1 MNEKNRII
9 QESVPGRQITIAHI
23 IANPD
28 DRVYAKVGL
37 HDFDKQALGILTITP
52 GEAAIVAS
60 DVATKAADVRVA
72 FMDRFSGTLV
82 IAGDVMA
89 VEASIEAVSDTLR
102 NMLNVST
109 AKITK
114 S

>member
-1 MNEKNRII
+1 M
-9 QESVPGRQITIAHI
+9 
-23 IANPD
+23 
-28 DRVYAKVGL
+28 
-37 HDFDKQALGILTITP
+37 GILTITP

-60 DVATKAADVRVA
+60 DVAVKAADVRVA

-89 VEASIEAVSDTLR
+89 VEAAIEAVSDTLR

>member
-37 HDFDKQALGILTITP
+37 HDYDKRALGILTITP

-60 DVATKAADVRVA
+60 DVAVKAADVRVA

-89 VEASIEAVSDTLR
+89 VEAAIEAVSDTLR

>member
-37 HDFDKQALGILTITP
+37 HDYDKQALGILTITP

-60 DVATKAADVRVA
+60 DVAVKAADVRVA

-89 VEASIEAVSDTLR
+89 VEAAIEAVSDTLR

>member
-1 MNEKNRII
+1 MSKKERII

-28 DRVYAKVGL
+28 NRVYAKVGL
-37 HDFDKQALGILTITP
+37 HDYDKQALGILTITP

-60 DVATKAADVRVA
+60 DVAVKAADVRVA

-89 VEASIEAVSDTLR
+89 VEAAIEAVSDTLR
-102 NMLNVST
+102 NMLNIST